1 MGNKALAYWKSSIV
15 VLALVVTV
23 GSGAFA
29 AQNAADLYA
38 EKCAACHGDEGKGD
52 GPAGQ
57 SMTPPPAPFSTALKG
72 KSDDWIGTVI
82 VKGGPAVGMT
92 PAMPPHPTI
101 SGDQLNA
108 LIQYIKGLKS

>member
-1 MGNKALAYWKSSIV
+1 MGKKALAYWKSSIV
-15 VLALVVTV
+15 ILALVVTA
-23 GSGAFA
+23 GSGALA
-29 AQNAADLYA
+29 APNAADLYA

-57 SMTPPPAPFSTALKG
+57 AMTPPPAPFSTALKG

-82 VKGGPAVGMT
+82 VKGGPAVGMA
-92 PAMPPHPTI
+92 PSMPPHQNL